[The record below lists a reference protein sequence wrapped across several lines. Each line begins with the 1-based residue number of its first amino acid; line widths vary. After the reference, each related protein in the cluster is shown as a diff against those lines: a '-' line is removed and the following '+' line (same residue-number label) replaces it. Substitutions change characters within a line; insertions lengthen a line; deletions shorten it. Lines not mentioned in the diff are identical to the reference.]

1 MKVNYPL
8 FINSVEYRNNYN
20 KENLMNIHLLLLPLK
35 VGHAYLDPGTGS
47 FLLQLLIAAFLG
59 ATFLFRNYIGRFFR
73 YIRNLFIKSEENK
86 DDEQQ

>member
-1 MKVNYPL
+1 
-8 FINSVEYRNNYN
+8 
-20 KENLMNIHLLLLPLK
+20 MNINLLLLPLK

-73 YIRNLFIKSEENK
+73 YIRNLFKKSEVNE